1 LAAGST
7 NPGRVR
13 NVFLLQDIQTC
24 SGAQQ
29 ASCLMGTE
37 ALPGVKH
44 LGREADC
51 EPPSS
56 AEVKNMSTALILPSE
71 CIGKTTFL
79 PQLYE
84 Y

>member
-1 LAAGST
+1 MGLT
-7 NPGRVR
+7 NPGRLR
-13 NVFLLQDIQTC
+13 NIFLLQDSQTC

-37 ALPGVKH
+37 AHLRVKH
-44 LGREADC
+44 LGREADY
-51 EPPSS
+51 ESPSS

>member
-1 LAAGST
+1 
-7 NPGRVR
+7 
-13 NVFLLQDIQTC
+13 
-24 SGAQQ
+24 
-29 ASCLMGTE
+29 MGTE